1 MKQQITGLTG
11 TALLMIGLLNST
23 AAEAFFGN
31 MMNPSR
37 WFGGDRDYDDYYG
50 DYYGGPGYGPG
61 YYPPPMGYGAPGY
74 APPGYGAPAHG
85 YAPPAYSAPVPAPV
99 PAKTDTA
106 TSDEIRQLK
115 QRIEQLEQERAA
127 SAAPGQAGTY
137 DSHTGSSP
145 AAVAS
150 PRTVYGAPAGGQ
162 TTPAPSRSMGG
173 HAGAADRQASPVQ
186 GAVQP
191 GVQQSPT
198 SVDWRPSGYYH
209 PAMQ

>member
-1 MKQQITGLTG
+1 MKQQIAGLTG
-11 TALLMIGLLNST
+11 TALLIIGLLNSP

-37 WFGGDRDYDDYYG
+37 WFGGDRDYHDDYYG

-74 APPGYGAPAHG
+74 APPGYAAPAYG
-85 YAPPAYSAPVPAPV
+85 YAPPAYSAPA
-99 PAKTDTA
+99 PAKADTA

-127 SAAPGQAGTY
+127 STAPGQAGTY
-137 DSHTGSSP
+137 GSHTGSSP
-145 AAVAS
+145 AAVAA

-162 TTPAPSRSMGG
+162 ATPAPSGSPGG
-173 HAGAADRQASPVQ
+173 HAEAADRQAAPVQ

-191 GVQQSPT
+191 GIQQSPP

-209 PAMQ
+209 PAMK

>member
-1 MKQQITGLTG
+1 MAG
-11 TALLMIGLLNST
+11 
-23 AAEAFFGN
+23 
-31 MMNPSR
+31 R
-37 WFGGDRDYDDYYG
+37 V
-50 DYYGGPGYGPG
+50 
-61 YYPPPMGYGAPGY
+61 
-74 APPGYGAPAHG
+74 
-85 YAPPAYSAPVPAPV
+85 PPATPGAA
-99 PAKTDTA
+99 TDA
-106 TSDEIRQLK
+106 AVLDGEVVRGALELRKIRNENNELK

-127 SAAPGQAGTY
+127 SAAPGQAGAY